1 MIDIKRRVA
10 ETLGRGFV
18 PFPNS
23 ADKYWNMEIIHQES
37 VLLIN
42 ATLKELASI
51 IKTKHNLEFNIEEL
65 IKENYEF

>member
-1 MIDIKRRVA
+1 MIDIKKRVE

-18 PFPNS
+18 PFSNS
-23 ADKYWNMEIIHQES
+23 ADKYWNMGIIHQES

-51 IKTKHNLEFNIEEL
+51 IKTKYNLEFNIEEL